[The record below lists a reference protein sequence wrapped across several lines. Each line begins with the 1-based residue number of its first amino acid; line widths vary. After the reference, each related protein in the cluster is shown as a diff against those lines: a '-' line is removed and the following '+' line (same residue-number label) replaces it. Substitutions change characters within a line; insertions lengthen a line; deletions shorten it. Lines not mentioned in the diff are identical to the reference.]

1 MKSKQEIIDGL
12 VDEQA
17 QLNVKFLKLAI
28 DMNTIEFED
37 LESQQKVLLNAQ
49 KSTLETYS
57 MILVARLNDLTRED

>member
-28 DMNTIEFED
+28 DMNTI
-37 LESQQKVLLNAQ
+37 
-49 KSTLETYS
+49 
-57 MILVARLNDLTRED
+57 

>member
-1 MKSKQEIIDGL
+1 MKSKQEMIDGL

-57 MILVARLNDLTRED
+57 MILVARLNELTRED